1 MQAIS
6 FTVGVAYPSLIISY
20 VAKWVL
26 GKQTIFL
33 SWKLLK
39 IYIECVLLTW
49 EVFTGLNW
57 FELQVQKKVRAMC
70 AVMRIAVALDRCD
83 TNAIEHV
90 HVYQQ
95 PESVMLVSSL
105 PSVSNLIR
113 MLHLLE
119 SFFLPFLTIDLASL

>member
-1 MQAIS
+1 MCAFNLRS
-6 FTVGVAYPSLIISY
+6 FYWL
-20 VAKWVL
+20 
-26 GKQTIFL
+26 
-33 SWKLLK
+33 
-39 IYIECVLLTW
+39 
-49 EVFTGLNW
+49 
-57 FELQVQKKVRAMC
+57 ELQVQKKVRAMC

-83 TNAIEHV
+83 TSAIEHV

>member
-1 MQAIS
+1 
-6 FTVGVAYPSLIISY
+6 
-20 VAKWVL
+20 
-26 GKQTIFL
+26 
-33 SWKLLK
+33 
-39 IYIECVLLTW
+39 
-49 EVFTGLNW
+49 
-57 FELQVQKKVRAMC
+57 MC

-83 TNAIEHV
+83 TSAIEHV

>member
-1 MQAIS
+1 VCAFNLRS
-6 FTVGVAYPSLIISY
+6 FYWL
-20 VAKWVL
+20 
-26 GKQTIFL
+26 
-33 SWKLLK
+33 
-39 IYIECVLLTW
+39 
-49 EVFTGLNW
+49 
-57 FELQVQKKVRAMC
+57 ELQVQKKVRAMC

-83 TNAIEHV
+83 TSAIEHV